1 MKETKQYVQFG
12 CGLSAPNEW
21 INFDA
26 SPTLRLQRIPVLGRV
41 VRKVVFPPNVR
52 FGNILTTLPGIS
64 QNSCD
69 GVYCSH
75 VLEHLSLQ
83 DCRKALSNS
92 YNILKQ
98 GGIFRCV
105 LPDLEFAIQQYLH
118 LKKIGDVDAS
128 LKFMQSTA
136 LGLDEKPKGFK
147 NRMIAMLGNYQ
158 HLWMWDEASLCKEL
172 KQVGFSTV
180 RAAKFN
186 DSADKTFEFV
196 EGEGRFYGA
205 LAFEAIK

>member
-1 MKETKQYVQFG
+1 MKETKQYVQYG
-12 CGLSAPNEW
+12 CGLSAPDEW

-41 VRKVVFPPNVR
+41 VHKVVFPPNVG
-52 FGNILTTLPGIS
+52 FGNILNTLPGVS

-83 DCRKALSNS
+83 DCRKALKNT
-92 YNILKQ
+92 YNILNQ
-98 GGIFRCV
+98 GGVFRCV

-118 LKKIGDVDAS
+118 LKDMGDVDAS
-128 LKFMQSTA
+128 IKFMQSTA
-136 LGLDEKPKGFK
+136 LGLNEKPMGFK
-147 NRMIAMLGNYQ
+147 NKIIAMLGNYQ

-172 KQVGFSTV
+172 KETGFSTV
-180 RAAKFN
+180 RLAKFN
-186 DSADKTFEFV
+186 DSADKYFKFV